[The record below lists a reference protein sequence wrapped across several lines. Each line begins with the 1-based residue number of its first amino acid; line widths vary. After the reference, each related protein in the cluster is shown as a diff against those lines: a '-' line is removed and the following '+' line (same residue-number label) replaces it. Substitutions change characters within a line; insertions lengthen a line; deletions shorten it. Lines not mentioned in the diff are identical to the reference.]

1 MLKTLERFLWPSFTN
16 ILDLS
21 SVKRFVFMVTCIE
34 CKEWAMLHYVFM
46 PPHEKRFC
54 APLCPPARIICPKT
68 LRSDQCAASANPCTP
83 CAECSSCIALSWC
96 QHVAGYQLSAKAIA
110 IAVVAL
116 VFVCFWLSTFGWS
129 FRQRT
134 SKKPVTVFV
143 RPTSARSRGLCKA
156 FHGLSTERY

>member
-1 MLKTLERFLWPSFTN
+1 MAYCHCKASVLYALFCADYATSTTPV
-16 ILDLS
+16 S
-21 SVKRFVFMVTCIE
+21 SPTMQRKRWV
-34 CKEWAMLHYVFM
+34 MLHYVFM